1 MSKSNTMSEHS
12 PGQPIE
18 DLQARVT
25 FQEDALQQLNQ
36 VVASQSQQ
44 IDRLEQQL
52 QLLAAKYR
60 DLRHAVEEGA
70 GDAGS
75 PVDERPPHY

>member
-1 MSKSNTMSEHS
+1 MNEHS
-12 PGQPIE
+12 EGHLIE

-36 VVASQSQQ
+36 VVAGQAKQ

-52 QLLAAKYR
+52 QMLAVKYR

-75 PVDERPPHY
+75 PADERPPHY

>member
-1 MSKSNTMSEHS
+1 MNEHS
-12 PGQPIE
+12 ERHLIE

-36 VVASQSQQ
+36 VVAGQTKQ

-52 QLLAAKYR
+52 QMLAVKYR
-60 DLRHAVEEGA
+60 DLRHAVEEGS
-70 GDAGS
+70 GDAAS
-75 PVDERPPHY
+75 PADERPPHY